1 MYKLL
6 QPKENNICLCIA
18 YLCHVQK
25 APMHTEEKT
34 MPGNNKKKW
43 GISFVH
49 RSKVKRHTQIKTQY
63 PLIFTIVCNSGNVLE
78 NKLSKYLTSKKTN
91 LVLQYYN

>member
-6 QPKENNICLCIA
+6 QPKENNFCLCIA

-34 MPGNNKKKW
+34 MPGNNKKKKKNEE
-43 GISFVH
+43 S
-49 RSKVKRHTQIKTQY
+49 
-63 PLIFTIVCNSGNVLE
+63 VLYTDQ
-78 NKLSKYLTSKKTN
+78 K
-91 LVLQYYN
+91 

>member
-34 MPGNNKKKW
+34 MPGNNKKKMRNQ
-43 GISFVH
+43 FC
-49 RSKVKRHTQIKTQY
+49 TQIKSKTAY
-63 PLIFTIVCNSGNVLE
+63 T
-78 NKLSKYLTSKKTN
+78 NKNTVPSHLHYC
-91 LVLQYYN
+91 LQQWECVRK